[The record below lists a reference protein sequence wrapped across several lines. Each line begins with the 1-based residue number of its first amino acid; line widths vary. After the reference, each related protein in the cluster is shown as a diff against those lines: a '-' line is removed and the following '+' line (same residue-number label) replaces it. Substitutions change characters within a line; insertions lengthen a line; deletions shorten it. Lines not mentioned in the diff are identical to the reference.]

1 MKWLINP
8 TTTTNVFIVIFF
20 VLWAYTEIAE
30 LLERSKFQEQFKH
43 FHDEG
48 ARFTADDGYELQIQ
62 ILELEEELSELIAI
76 EAKEHSELQHD

>member
-20 VLWAYTEIAE
+20 VLWGYTEIAE
-30 LLERSKFQEQFKH
+30 LLERNKFQEQFKH

-48 ARFTADDGYELQIQ
+48 ARFTADDGAVMRDEMKLIQQQVDLLIQVESIEHPELR
-62 ILELEEELSELIAI
+62 
-76 EAKEHSELQHD
+76 DD